1 MELLRYYLRSEI
13 AELHQQG
20 VRLRFIG
27 DRSRLPADIVALI
40 DNAEIR
46 TAGNTVFTLVIAL
59 SYGSRDEILGA
70 ARRMAAMIAQGDLDP
85 DAIGQEEFSRH
96 LLTSDIPDPDLV
108 IRTSGEQ
115 RLSNFLLWQSAYAEL
130 VFTKCLWPD
139 FDAETLRA
147 AVSGILP
154 AGAPLWRCRLTGLPR
169 RSRLSLPPEMA
180 GAEGMIGRGSG
191 SHPVCDRSGGASVR
205 LSVSRLAVLSP
216 ADPGR
221 CRADGPGM
229 GPVVRPGQDRF
240 GRFRADRRLR
250 HRRRPRLFRNDE
262 RGIVGADPGGAGSR
276 TSRRER
282 RGRRTRSGWAPVCS
296 MSAARPGRQSPCST
310 CSGTVCGR
318 SPGSLRWWR

>member
-1 MELLRYYLRSEI
+1 MEAISPRAISHPPPRHVAIIMDGNGRWAQARGLPRTAGHRQGVEAVRRTVKAAIADGIGYLTLYGFSSENWSRPEPEVRELMELLRYYLRSEI

-40 DNAEIR
+40 DNAEVR

-147 AVSGILP
+147 AVSEY
-154 AGAPLWRCRLTGLPR
+154 C
-169 RSRLSLPPEMA
+169 
-180 GAEGMIGRGSG
+180 
-191 SHPVCDRSGGASVR
+191 
-205 LSVSRLAVLSP
+205 
-216 ADPGR
+216 
-221 CRADGPGM
+221 
-229 GPVVRPGQDRF
+229 Q
-240 GRFRADRRLR
+240 
-250 HRRRPRLFRNDE
+250 
-262 RGIVGADPGGAGSR
+262 
-276 TSRRER
+276 RER
-282 RGRRTRSGWAPVCS
+282 RYGAVG
-296 MSAARPGRQSPCST
+296 
-310 CSGTVCGR
+310 
-318 SPGSLRWWR
+318 